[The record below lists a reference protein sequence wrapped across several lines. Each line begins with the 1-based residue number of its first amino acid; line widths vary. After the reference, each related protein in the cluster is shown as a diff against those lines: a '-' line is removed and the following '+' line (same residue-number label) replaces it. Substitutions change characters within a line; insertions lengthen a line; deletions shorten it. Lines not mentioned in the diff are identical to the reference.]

1 MIINILLIIFGFFLL
16 IKGADILVDGSSNI
30 AKKFHIPEI
39 VIGLTIVAIGT
50 SMPELMVSLNASIKG
65 LSDISVGNV
74 IGSNLANLLLIL
86 GVTSIIKPLVFKR
99 ETKLIESPFTLFITI
114 LFFIFANYSIF
125 GDINVISRGEGIVL
139 LLLCILF
146 IIYNLIMAKK
156 GNEFDR
162 EKVKINKK
170 EENKINIW
178 KSLIMIIIG
187 IIGLK
192 FGGDFVVENVRE
204 LAISFGI
211 SEKLVSLTIV
221 AFSTSLP
228 ELITSITATKKGE
241 EDMAIG
247 NIIGSQILNIL
258 LIIGVSSVISPITYS
273 ISYNMDLYILIAAS
287 ILFVLYPFIGKKDT
301 MTRYN
306 GILFVCIYI
315 LYMINLVIKNIWI
328 NVKANTFV

>member
-1 MIINILLIIFGFFLL
+1 MIINILLIILGFFLL
-16 IKGADILVDGSSNI
+16 IKGADILIDGASNI

-114 LFFIFANYSIF
+114 LFFLFANYSIF
-125 GDINVISRGEGIVL
+125 GDINVISRGEGVVL
-139 LLLCILF
+139 LLLCVLF

-170 EENKINIW
+170 EENKINIL

-273 ISYNMDLYILIAAS
+273 ISYNMDLYILIGAS

-306 GILFVCIYI
+306 GILFVIIYVI
-315 LYMINLVIKNIWI
+315 YMISLVIKNI
-328 NVKANTFV
+328 